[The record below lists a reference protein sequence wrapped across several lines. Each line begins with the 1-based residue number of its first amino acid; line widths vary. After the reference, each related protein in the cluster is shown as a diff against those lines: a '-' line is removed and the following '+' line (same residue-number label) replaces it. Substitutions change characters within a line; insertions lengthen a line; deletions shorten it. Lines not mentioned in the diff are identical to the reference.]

1 MPGKGDVRVGHG
13 KTRGTINAQVL
24 TADEVANVAA
34 SNATGGIPVLF
45 VVPVAGGE
53 AGDADVTMA
62 HKVRVVDAWAVH
74 TGGAGEESDT
84 LQVKNGTSAI
94 TDAMSWAGADNTVV
108 RAASIDDSKHEI
120 AAGGTLRVTTTDSDE
135 GDDVGAGLV
144 YVLAVR
150 VA

>member
-53 AGDADVTMA
+53 AGDVDVTMA
-62 HKVRVVDAWAVH
+62 PKVRVVDAWAVH